1 MLRVDNVSRRFGAL
15 TALANVSL
23 DVAIGE
29 RHAIIGPN
37 GAGKTTLFNVIAG
50 DIPADGGAILFDGKP
65 VTGLGA
71 SGRARRG
78 LGRSFQQNTLFDA
91 LTVRENLRVAELAR
105 HRGVWSLGRRALRE
119 ADGRLIEIAQVTG
132 LETWM
137 DAPVR
142 YLPYGT
148 RRQLEVAVARVGATR
163 LLLLDEPTAGMA
175 PEESRRMREMVA
187 RVSRDLALV
196 IVEHDMDVVFGI
208 ADRITVLDR
217 GRTVFSGSPE
227 ETRASPEVR
236 AAYLGPEAA

>member
-1 MLRVDNVSRRFGAL
+1 MLRVENVSRRFGAL
-15 TALANVSL
+15 TALAGVSL

-50 DIPADGGAILFDGKP
+50 DFAADGGIILFDGKP
-65 VTGLGA
+65 VTRLGS

-78 LGRSFQQNTLFDA
+78 LGRSFQQNTLFES
-91 LTVRENLRVAELAR
+91 LTVRENLLIAELAR
-105 HRGVWSLGRRALRE
+105 HRGLWSLNQRHLRE
-119 ADGRLIEIAQVTG
+119 ASDRLMEIADVTG
-132 LETWM
+132 LESWL

-142 YLPYGT
+142 HLPYGA

-175 PEESRRMREMVA
+175 PEESRRMREMIA
-187 RVSRDLALV
+187 LVSRDLALV

-208 ADRITVLDR
+208 ADRITVLER
-217 GRTVFSGSPE
+217 GRVVFSGSPE
-227 ETRASPEVR
+227 DTRASPEVR
-236 AAYLGPEAA
+236 AAYLGPEAP